1 VGETEREYERG
12 GKRRAVGDRR
22 AITASEAV
30 WIESGRPRIPDRSAL
45 EGIVYVL
52 RSGIPWRMLPKEF
65 GCSGVTCCR
74 RLRDWRKA
82 GLFERLHRTLLDRLS
97 KAGRIDFSRANLD
110 SASIPAKK
118 GERKPEPTH

>member
-1 VGETEREYERG
+1 VEETEREHKRV
-12 GKRRAVGDRR
+12 GKRRALGDRR
-22 AITASEAV
+22 ATTASEAV
-30 WIESGRPRIPDRSAL
+30 RIEVGRPRVPDRSAL

-65 GCSGVTCCR
+65 ECSGVTRWR

-82 GLFERLHRTLLDRLS
+82 DVFERLHRELLDRLG
-97 KAGRIDFSRANLD
+97 KVGRIDFSRANLD

-118 GERKPEPTH
+118 GERRPEPTR